1 MFSVFT
7 IFYCY
12 IPVLVL
18 VHSYILAEG
27 TAKGVEKGRK
37 GAERGGRERGMMLYC
52 TNVDC
57 SVNLEVNI
65 LT

>member
-27 TAKGVEKGRK
+27 TAKGVKKGRK
-37 GAERGGRERGMMLYC
+37 GAERGGKGRKGEGDDVVLYKC
-52 TNVDC
+52 
-57 SVNLEVNI
+57 
-65 LT
+65 

>member
-37 GAERGGRERGMMLYC
+37 GAERGGKGRKGEGDDVVLYKC
-52 TNVDC
+52 
-57 SVNLEVNI
+57 
-65 LT
+65 

>member
-18 VHSYILAEG
+18 VLVHSYILAEG
-27 TAKGVEKGRK
+27 TAKGVKKGRK
-37 GAERGGRERGMMLYC
+37 GAERGRKGRKGEGDDVVLYKC
-52 TNVDC
+52 
-57 SVNLEVNI
+57 
-65 LT
+65 